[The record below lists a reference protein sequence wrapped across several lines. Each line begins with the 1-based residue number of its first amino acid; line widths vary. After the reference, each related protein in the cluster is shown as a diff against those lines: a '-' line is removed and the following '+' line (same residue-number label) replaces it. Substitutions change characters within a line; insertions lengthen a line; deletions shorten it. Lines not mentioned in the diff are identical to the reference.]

1 MTIQPCSAQRSWG
14 AEPSHTQKA
23 CRLGCHLTTL
33 TQPPIHATNKAEIL
47 LYRDQY
53 M

>member
-1 MTIQPCSAQRSWG
+1 MT
-14 AEPSHTQKA
+14 PSTPLGEGSQTQKA
-23 CRLGCHLTTL
+23 CRMGYHLTTL
-33 TQPPIHATNKAEIL
+33 AQPPMHATDEAEIL